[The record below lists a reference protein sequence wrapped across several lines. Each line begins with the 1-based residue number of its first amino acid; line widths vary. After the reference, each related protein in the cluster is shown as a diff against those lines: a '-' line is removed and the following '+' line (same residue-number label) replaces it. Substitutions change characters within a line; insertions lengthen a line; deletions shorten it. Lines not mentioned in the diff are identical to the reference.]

1 MYVKYCENKPKSEY
15 IVAEFIDFFEVQT
28 RVLFVHCTV
37 EDLLPF
43 CTKQS
48 ENRLKIQWNICNYF
62 HLSF

>member
-43 CTKQS
+43 YTKQS
-48 ENRLKIQWNICNYF
+48 ESRLKIQWNLCNYF